1 MRLLAALL
9 LGSAGSQCPPTH
21 PCTGGAHITTNI
33 LKGLPP
39 LSKPHYSWPIPTN
52 YLANT
57 SVSGGVLVDYGTG
70 RPLPRTPSL
79 PLSLLADPALAC
91 AAAQSAS
98 PAASRTTP
106 PTRTSAP
113 WQ

>member
-1 MRLLAALL
+1 MRLLAALLL

-70 RPLPRTPSL
+70 RPLAHPLCPRPRPCS
-79 PLSLLADPALAC
+79 S
-91 AAAQSAS
+91 
-98 PAASRTTP
+98 
-106 PTRTSAP
+106 
-113 WQ
+113 